1 MNAKKPYAKPVL
13 KKLERLADIT
23 AQGTPGVVSGATP
36 G

>member
-23 AQGTPGVVSGATP
+23 AVPDGVSGVTP
-36 G
+36 TPP